1 MDRSATKPLTLGE
14 TLGYGA
20 IGLIV
25 FFGVWSLLSFSGAV
39 PRQFLPAPHE
49 LAARFFDLLT
59 TPFAGAT
66 LPRHLA
72 SAYRGARFVGRPL
85 VEAAQMLGTGNLRII
100 VEVLLRPL
108 PPPSS
113 RAFASPPVSAGSH

>member
-49 LAARFFDLLT
+49 LAARFLELLT

-72 SAYRGARFVGRPL
+72 SSFFRFGC
-85 VEAAQMLGTGNLRII
+85 GF
-100 VEVLLRPL
+100 LLAPRSASRSASSWAGPA
-108 PPPSS
+108 PSTKS
-113 RAFASPPVSAGSH
+113 